1 MSATQITG
9 SGTYFVL
16 PPRHRLFAIF
26 DDPAKGRRAIHEL
39 SEKGMADDADVW
51 IFYGEKGVRSVDPSV
66 AHHGV
71 PVAIVR
77 IVQRMLTNDCEYCDG
92 LSHALQAGAMVLA
105 VKADEDAVEALSE
118 VLKEHGGHSF
128 AYGEHLNFVPLA
140 GSGHAIGSST
150 DSE

>member
-1 MSATQITG
+1 
-9 SGTYFVL
+9 
-16 PPRHRLFAIF
+16 
-26 DDPAKGRRAIHEL
+26 
-39 SEKGMADDADVW
+39 MADDADVW